1 MSAYTVKNLKDVADQ
16 AEAHGFAPAME
27 SRFARDD
34 LGCEQ
39 TGLSYQRLAPGV
51 EQPFGHHHDTQE
63 ELYVVIGGSGR
74 VKLGDDVVELRPLD
88 VVRVA
93 PQTTR
98 AFAAGPDGIELLAFG
113 ERGIRDV
120 HMVKGFWSSGASG

>member
-1 MSAYTVKNLKDVADQ
+1 MSAYTVKNLKDVTDQ

-27 SRFARDD
+27 TRFARDD
-34 LGCEQ
+34 LECEQ

-51 EQPFGHHHDTQE
+51 EQPFGHHHETQE

-74 VKLGDDVVELRPLD
+74 VKVGDDVVDLKPLD

-93 PQTTR
+93 PATTR
-98 AFAAGPDGIELLAFG
+98 AFAAGPDGLEYLAFG
-113 ERGIRDV
+113 DCGIRDA
-120 HMVKGFWSSGASG
+120 HMVRGFWDA

>member
-1 MSAYTVKNLKDVADQ
+1 MSAYTVKNLKDVTDQ
-16 AEAHGFAPAME
+16 AAAHGFAPAME

-39 TGLSYQRLAPGV
+39 TGLSYQRLAPDV
-51 EQPFGHHHDTQE
+51 EQPFGHHHETQE

-88 VVRVA
+88 AVRVA

-98 AFAAGPDGIELLAFG
+98 AFAAGPEGLELLAFG
-113 ERGIRDV
+113 DHGIRDV
-120 HMVKGFWSSGASG
+120 HMVRGVWES